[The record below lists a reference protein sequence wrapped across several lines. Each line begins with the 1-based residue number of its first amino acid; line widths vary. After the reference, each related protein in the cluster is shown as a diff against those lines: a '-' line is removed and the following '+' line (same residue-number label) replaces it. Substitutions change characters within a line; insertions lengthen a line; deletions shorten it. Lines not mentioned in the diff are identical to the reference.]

1 MKRGPFAGLPRE
13 VPVLTAVAF
22 SVAIGFG
29 IVAPVLSDFARHFG
43 VSIVAATSVISA
55 FALMRLVSAPAGGWL
70 VNTLGER
77 TVMATGIVIVAVSSA
92 LAGLSQ
98 DFVELI
104 ALRGVGG
111 AGSAM
116 FTVSARSLLLR
127 SVTSEQRGRA
137 SGLFSGGFLLGGVT
151 GPVLGGAVGTVSLR
165 LPFFLYAGLLAV
177 PASIAFV
184 LLRGRPAA
192 YGRTGGGPTTRLA
205 AVLRDKAFHAALGG
219 NAARGWAVMG
229 VRTALVPLFV
239 HDVLHRSPLWTGIG
253 FFVVAAVNAA
263 TLIPAGRFAD
273 ARGRRPV
280 LAAGCVVAAVGMV
293 LLALLPSL
301 GGYLGALVVF
311 GFGSGL
317 LDIGPSA
324 VIGDV
329 VAGRGGGVIAAYQM
343 AGDAGVVAGPIIGGL
358 IAGGV
363 IAGLSYA
370 AAFGITAG
378 ILVAAALLTLRSSE
392 TRWRATAEPAAP
404 DPAEEPAPG

>member
-1 MKRGPFAGLPRE
+1 M
-13 VPVLTAVAF
+13 LTSVAF

-43 VSIVAATSVISA
+43 VSIIAAASVISA
-55 FALMRLVSAPAGGWL
+55 FALMRLVFAPAGGWL
-70 VNTLGER
+70 VNTFGEPS
-77 TVMATGIVIVAVSSA
+77 VMATGIVIVAVSSVF
-92 LAGLSQ
+92 AGLSQ
-98 DFVELI
+98 DFIELI
-104 ALRGVGG
+104 VLRGVGG

-116 FTVSARSLLLR
+116 FTVSARNLLLR
-127 SVTSEQRGRA
+127 SVGADQRGRA

-151 GPVLGGAVGTVSLR
+151 GPVLGGFVGTVSLR

-177 PASIAFV
+177 PASIALV
-184 LLRGRPAA
+184 LLRGRAA
-192 YGRTGGGPTTRLA
+192 SYGRAGQVATTRLA
-205 AVLRDKAFHAALGG
+205 AVVRDKAFRAALGG

-280 LAAGCVVAAVGMV
+280 LVVGCAVAAAGMV

-311 GFGSGL
+311 GFGSGM

-363 IAGLSYA
+363 IGGVSYA
-370 AAFGITAG
+370 AAFGITAA
-378 ILVAAALLTLRSSE
+378 ILVVAALLALRSPE
-392 TRWRATAEPAAP
+392 TRWRATAEPVSP
-404 DPAEEPAPG
+404 EPAERPAAAG

>member
-1 MKRGPFAGLPRE
+1 LPRE
-13 VPVLTAVAF
+13 VPVLTSVAF

-29 IVAPVLSDFARHFG
+29 IVAPALPEFARHFG
-43 VSIVAATSVISA
+43 VSTAVATTVISA
-55 FALMRLVSAPAGGWL
+55 FAGMRLAFSPAGGWL
-70 VNTLGER
+70 VNTFGER

-104 ALRGVGG
+104 VLRGVGG

-116 FTVSARSLLLR
+116 FGVSARSLLLR

-137 SGLFSGGFLLGGVT
+137 SGLFSGGFLLGGVS
-151 GPVLGGAVGTVSLR
+151 GPFLGGLVATQSLR
-165 LPFFLYAGLLAV
+165 IPFFLYAGLLAV

-184 LLRGRPAA
+184 LLRGRVTT
-192 YGRTGGGPTTRLA
+192 YGQTGTGGPTTRLA
-205 AVLRDKAFHAALGG
+205 TVLRDKAFRAALGG

-229 VRTALVPLFV
+229 VRSALLPLFV
-239 HDVLHRSPLWTGIG
+239 LDVLHRSPLWTGIG
-253 FFVVAAVNAA
+253 FGVVAVVNGSM
-263 TLIPAGRFAD
+263 LIPAGRLAD

-280 LAAGCVVAAVGMV
+280 LMAGCLVAALGMV

-311 GFGSGL
+311 GVGSGL

-343 AGDAGVVAGPIIGGL
+343 AGDAGVVSGPIVGGWL
-358 IAGGV
+358 ADS
-363 IAGLSYA
+363 LSYA
-370 AAFGITAG
+370 AAFGVTAG
-378 ILVAAALLTLRSSE
+378 ILALAALLALRSPE

-404 DPAEEPAPG
+404 EPAERPAAAG

>member
-1 MKRGPFAGLPRE
+1 
-13 VPVLTAVAF
+13 
-22 SVAIGFG
+22 
-29 IVAPVLSDFARHFG
+29 
-43 VSIVAATSVISA
+43 
-55 FALMRLVSAPAGGWL
+55 
-70 VNTLGER
+70 
-77 TVMATGIVIVAVSSA
+77 
-92 LAGLSQ
+92 
-98 DFVELI
+98 
-104 ALRGVGG
+104 
-111 AGSAM
+111 
-116 FTVSARSLLLR
+116 
-127 SVTSEQRGRA
+127 
-137 SGLFSGGFLLGGVT
+137 
-151 GPVLGGAVGTVSLR
+151 
-165 LPFFLYAGLLAV
+165 
-177 PASIAFV
+177 
-184 LLRGRPAA
+184 
-192 YGRTGGGPTTRLA
+192 
-205 AVLRDKAFHAALGG
+205 
-219 NAARGWAVMG
+219 MG

-280 LAAGCVVAAVGMV
+280 LMAGCVIAAVGMV

-358 IAGGV
+358 IAGGL
-363 IAGLSYA
+363 IARGLSYA

-378 ILVAAALLTLRSSE
+378 ILAASALLALRAPE

-404 DPAEEPAPG
+404 DPTREPAAPG